1 MVKWFCEKDVPGKR
15 KGNQKV
21 MLRIE
26 KVVFKGKTKY
36 QKVFIFDNA
45 MYGRIL
51 TLDGIIEFS
60 EADEFIYHE
69 MIVHPLMFSL
79 KKPERIL
86 IIGGGDGGA
95 LREVLKHSVKKVDV
109 VEMDPQII
117 EISKKYL
124 KFVSKGSFKDERVE
138 VFEGRGEEFL
148 KECEGVYDGII
159 VDSTGPNEYGRPLLS
174 KRFYSIA
181 SKALKKGGILSTLVS
196 SFIDFNEIIK
206 PTYRN
211 AKKFFK
217 YVTLMRVTIPSYNCG
232 EYCFML
238 MSNSVNVEKPSIRML
253 ERKFEK
259 FNAKESLKFYTP
271 KVHVASLIL
280 PPIWRI

>member
-86 IIGGGDGGA
+86 
-95 LREVLKHSVKKVDV
+95 
-109 VEMDPQII
+109 
-117 EISKKYL
+117 
-124 KFVSKGSFKDERVE
+124 
-138 VFEGRGEEFL
+138 
-148 KECEGVYDGII
+148 II

-271 KVHVASLIL
+271 KVHVASLTL